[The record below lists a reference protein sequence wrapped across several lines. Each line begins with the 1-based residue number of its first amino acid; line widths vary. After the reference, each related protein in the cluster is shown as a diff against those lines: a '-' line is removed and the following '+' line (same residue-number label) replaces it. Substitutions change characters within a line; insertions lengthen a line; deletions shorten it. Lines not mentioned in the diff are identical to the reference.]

1 LHLAVL
7 EIDHIYIFAE
17 SRVLAMTP
25 ELKPPRSLDMTP
37 RLPAWRSPGVSVGS
51 AAPAAVVDS
60 VMAQTA
66 RLTGMAGNERAADG
80 GTLNV
85 VLLIA
90 ALAVLVGLRWLTLK
104 AGYAL

>member
-1 LHLAVL
+1 L
-7 EIDHIYIFAE
+7 
-17 SRVLAMTP
+17 
-25 ELKPPRSLDMTP
+25 
-37 RLPAWRSPGVSVGS
+37 
-51 AAPAAVVDS
+51 PAAVIDS

-66 RLTGMAGNERAADG
+66 RLTGRRHNKRAADA

-90 ALAVLVGLRWLTLK
+90 ALVVLVGLRWLTFK

>member
-1 LHLAVL
+1 
-7 EIDHIYIFAE
+7 
-17 SRVLAMTP
+17 MTS
-25 ELKPPRSLDMTP
+25 ELKPPAIPRYDP
-37 RLPAWRSPGVSVGS
+37 RLPAWRSPADLVGS

-66 RLTGMAGNERAADG
+66 RLTGMRHNKRAADG

-85 VLLIA
+85 VLLVT

>member
-1 LHLAVL
+1 
-7 EIDHIYIFAE
+7 
-17 SRVLAMTP
+17 MTP

-37 RLPAWRSPGVSVGS
+37 RLPAWRSPAASVGF
-51 AAPAAVVDS
+51 AAPAAVVDA
-60 VMAQTA
+60 VMAQMA
-66 RLTGMAGNERAADG
+66 RLTGMRHNTRAADG

-85 VLLIA
+85 VLLVA